1 MRLKTKI
8 HLLTTLL
15 MLVIL
20 VATNSGIYFLYEKL
34 ADNTEEKQLQQ
45 RADELS
51 TALSQLDEQ
60 SNLQQV
66 LRAYM
71 PTDGAVYIYDREQ
84 LKMKVQTTLNMPDV
98 PYITYDMPVI
108 WTDGTV
114 VQVELMQSM
123 EEVANMMG
131 LLKIILVVV
140 TLVAM
145 IPIFLAS
152 LALSRLI
159 LQPLERLSQTMKKS
173 AETGTYEKIE
183 ILDKNRDELTEISYT
198 FNGMMEKLEQHYQK
212 QQQFVSNASH
222 ELKTPITVIES
233 YAKLLLRRGFDN
245 KEVAQESLQAIVNE
259 SAHMHEM
266 VLQLLDLAK
275 NKEQLAVHYVQLE
288 LNPLL
293 KKAASQMQQ
302 AYHRSFIVD
311 TEMPKYIYSDE
322 KIVKQLLF
330 ILLDNARKYSDGEV
344 QLRATE
350 TPSHVLITI
359 QDFGIGIPE
368 AHIPHLFERFYRV
381 AEDSNR
387 KTGGTGLGL
396 AIAQELA
403 NQLAITIEV
412 KSIVGKGS
420 SFTLHV
426 PKEEQ

>member
-71 PTDGAVYIYDREQ
+71 PTDGAVYIYDGEQ

-152 LALSRLI
+152 LALSNLI
-159 LQPLERLSQTMKKS
+159 LQPLERLSQTMKK
-173 AETGTYEKIE
+173 K
-183 ILDKNRDELTEISYT
+183 R
-198 FNGMMEKLEQHYQK
+198 
-212 QQQFVSNASH
+212 
-222 ELKTPITVIES
+222 
-233 YAKLLLRRGFDN
+233 
-245 KEVAQESLQAIVNE
+245 
-259 SAHMHEM
+259 
-266 VLQLLDLAK
+266 
-275 NKEQLAVHYVQLE
+275 
-288 LNPLL
+288 
-293 KKAASQMQQ
+293 
-302 AYHRSFIVD
+302 
-311 TEMPKYIYSDE
+311 
-322 KIVKQLLF
+322 
-330 ILLDNARKYSDGEV
+330 
-344 QLRATE
+344 
-350 TPSHVLITI
+350 
-359 QDFGIGIPE
+359 
-368 AHIPHLFERFYRV
+368 
-381 AEDSNR
+381 
-387 KTGGTGLGL
+387 
-396 AIAQELA
+396 
-403 NQLAITIEV
+403 
-412 KSIVGKGS
+412 
-420 SFTLHV
+420 
-426 PKEEQ
+426 